1 MGSRRGFICR
11 MKVSYIASIC
21 NLRFLQS
28 DFKVI
33 VAKETCIVIT
43 EISVIF
49 KMSDKI
55 IYIYSI
61 FSMNIINFTLGRII
75 AIHNCSIFR

>member
-33 VAKETCIVIT
+33 VAKETCIVIA

-49 KMSDKI
+49 KMSDKVI
-55 IYIYSI
+55 
-61 FSMNIINFTLGRII
+61 
-75 AIHNCSIFR
+75 